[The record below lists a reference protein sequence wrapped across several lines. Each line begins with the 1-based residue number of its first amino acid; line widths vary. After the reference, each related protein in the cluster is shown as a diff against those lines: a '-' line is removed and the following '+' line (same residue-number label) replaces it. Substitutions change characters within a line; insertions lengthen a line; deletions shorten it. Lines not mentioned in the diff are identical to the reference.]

1 MDFHRYQGG
10 AWRESVSAVKVY
22 VQPRSSSYRRSF
34 RGMEISI
41 DLKGFASAGTDI
53 QKGDRTTINDAYYI
67 IDALEDRGTHL
78 EFGLKQTDE
87 VRDV

>member
-1 MDFHRYQGG
+1 
-10 AWRESVSAVKVY
+10 
-22 VQPRSSSYRRSF
+22 
-34 RGMEISI
+34 MEISI
-41 DLKGFASAGTDI
+41 DFKGFASAATDI
-53 QKGDRTTINDAYYI
+53 QKGDRTTINDTYYI